1 MGAAIPRMPPLLT
14 ADDVAQMLRVKRSW
28 VYAAARQD
36 QIPHVRLG
44 RYIRFREEAVERWLA
59 GREHRSRS

>member
-1 MGAAIPRMPPLLT
+1 MPPLLT